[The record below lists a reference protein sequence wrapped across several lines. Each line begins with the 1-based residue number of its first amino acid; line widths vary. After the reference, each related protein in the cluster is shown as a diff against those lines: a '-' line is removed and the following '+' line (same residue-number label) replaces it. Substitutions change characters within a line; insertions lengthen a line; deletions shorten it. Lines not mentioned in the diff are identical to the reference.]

1 MANYIQ
7 TTNKNNMPVLL
18 NIDNIDMFVP
28 SDNGAVVNVY
38 FSDGESTVIVANFD
52 DLTKAVQAVEV

>member
-1 MANYIQ
+1 
-7 TTNKNNMPVLL
+7 MPVLL

-38 FSDGESTVIVANFD
+38 FSDGESTVIVTNFD